1 MPGVQTVTVDYD
13 AKEAL
18 VVFDSTKATVEQM
31 TAALKKEN
39 YEGSLKS
46 WPEG

>member
-18 VVFDSTKATVEQM
+18 VEFDSAVATIEQM

-46 WPEG
+46 WPKG